1 MVAVYRLAGSMTM
14 GGGASKRVVRGL
26 EPSAAG
32 IWDIPE
38 PYRRPLAVAPVR
50 VGAYGY
56 ARPPM
61 DDSER
66 GVVERLAA
74 DLATAQAVLD
84 RLDTDPDAAEALLD
98 ALEAPASEA

>member
-1 MVAVYRLAGSMTM
+1 
-14 GGGASKRVVRGL
+14 
-26 EPSAAG
+26 
-32 IWDIPE
+32 
-38 PYRRPLAVAPVR
+38 VAPAGDGVE
-50 VGAYGY
+50 GY
-56 ARPPM
+56 ARRSM

-98 ALEAPASEA
+98 ALEAPAAEA